1 MSGVGSV
8 VYIGM
13 LMYLLIGIVFVSIV
27 HALFKIV
34 KLLKNIDNTL
44 KNIDA
49 STNKNNTM
57 KMES

>member
-27 HALFKIV
+27 YALFKIV

>member
-13 LMYLLIGIVFVSIV
+13 LIYLLIGIVFVSIV
-27 HALFKIV
+27 YALFKIV